1 MTDSGDTSVPLSPA
15 TTKSSRMSSKYL
27 GDKEALGLDSATI
40 STYRRDITPFVT
52 NCKAGCV
59 EKVSRQDLIDYMKWQ
74 RSRPLPKR
82 KHSNPER
89 TYHNRLINVRS
100 FLNAFGVTKL
110 FRKGEYRKRYHEKK
124 VVAHPDHELNVLY
137 SRADAEEWFLLD
149 YFIGSMVR
157 DHEAFE
163 ACYSDLTGVTLTV
176 RGKQNKTRTVE
187 ISERLADSINA
198 RRERSKYEYLFPNR
212 KGKPNT
218 HLLRILQNLA
228 KRAKAKFHCELH
240 KLRKTGAS
248 RRHLKGVP
256 LPTLMQE
263 LGHESLA
270 TTQKYLADVRKEEE
284 TKKAVADADFVP
296 KPRLVSGR
304 GGG

>member
-1 MTDSGDTSVPLSPA
+1 
-15 TTKSSRMSSKYL
+15 
-27 GDKEALGLDSATI
+27 
-40 STYRRDITPFVT
+40 
-52 NCKAGCV
+52 
-59 EKVSRQDLIDYMKWQ
+59 MKWHHDQ
-74 RSRPLPKR
+74 PLPKR
-82 KHSNPER
+82 KHGNPER
-89 TYHNRLINVRS
+89 TYHNHLINVRS

-110 FRKGEYRKRYHEKK
+110 FREGEYRKRYHEKK

-137 SRADAEEWFLLD
+137 SHADAEGWFLLD

-157 DHEAFE
+157 DHEAYE

-198 RRERSKYEYLFPNR
+198 RRERSKSEYLFPNR
-212 KGKPNT
+212 NGKPNT

-240 KLRKTGAS
+240 KLGKTGAS

-256 LPTLMQE
+256 LPT
-263 LGHESLA
+263 
-270 TTQKYLADVRKEEE
+270 
-284 TKKAVADADFVP
+284 
-296 KPRLVSGR
+296 
-304 GGG
+304 